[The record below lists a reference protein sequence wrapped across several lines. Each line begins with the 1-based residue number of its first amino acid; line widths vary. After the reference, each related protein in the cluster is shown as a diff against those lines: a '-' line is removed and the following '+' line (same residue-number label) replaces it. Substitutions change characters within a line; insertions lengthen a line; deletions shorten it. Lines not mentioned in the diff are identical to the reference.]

1 MYDIQFAKGAEDDLK
16 QLAAFHRNTILDAI
30 ERTLASEP
38 TQPSRN
44 RKVMVGLMKRAT
56 VQDLQKR
63 ANEFVTKAQRDQ
75 VVITRQGKPAAVL
88 VGVNKQDWESVVLQT
103 DPKFWKL
110 IRARRK
116 QATRSLAEVRAR
128 LHRRK

>member
-1 MYDIQFAKGAEDDLK
+1 
-16 QLAAFHRNTILDAI
+16 
-30 ERTLASEP
+30 
-38 TQPSRN
+38 
-44 RKVMVGLMKRAT
+44 MKRAT
-56 VQDLQKR
+56 IQDLQKR
-63 ANEFVTKAQRDQ
+63 ANEFVTKAQKDR

-88 VGVNKQDWESVVLQT
+88 VGVDKQDWESVVLQT

-110 IRARRK
+110 IRTRRK